1 MPLELLFSG
10 SFVVVVV
17 VFHCIYTNNISNNT
31 TICLLVYLGD
41 GCSGNVNIISIWFQD
56 REVVALLLICP
67 GDSGKDFDFSVKA
80 S

>member
-17 VFHCIYTNNISNNT
+17 VFHCSL
-31 TICLLVYLGD
+31 ICLLVYLGD
-41 GCSGNVNIISIWFQD
+41 CCSGNVNIISIWFQD
-56 REVVALLLICP
+56 REVVALLPICP
-67 GDSGKDFDFSVKA
+67 GDSEKDFDFSVKA